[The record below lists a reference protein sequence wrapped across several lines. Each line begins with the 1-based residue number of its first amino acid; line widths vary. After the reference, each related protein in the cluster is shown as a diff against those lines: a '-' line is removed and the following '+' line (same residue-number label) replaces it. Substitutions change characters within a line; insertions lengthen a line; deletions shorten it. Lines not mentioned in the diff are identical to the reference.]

1 MTLAAEMIQEYTVS
15 QLARDIQ
22 GIITTSFSNIKL
34 RGEISG
40 LKRHTSGHIYLSLK
54 DADSVIDA
62 ICWRGTVARLAHSP
76 EEGLEVICQGRV
88 TTYPARS
95 KYQFIIEALEPA
107 GEGALLKL
115 LEERKRKLAAEGL
128 FDEARKK
135 PLPWAPQVIGVITS
149 ATGAVIQDIL
159 HRLRERFPVHVL
171 LWPVSV
177 QGENAVTEIVRA
189 LEGFET
195 LPATY
200 PVPDLLIIARGG
212 GSLEDLWC
220 FNEEAIVR
228 AVSASS
234 FPIISAV
241 GHETDYT
248 LIDLVADQRAPTPT
262 AAAEMAVPVRSE
274 LGERLIT
281 RGRRLHH
288 QMKSS
293 LTQFHSQLILLGR
306 TLRSPRQVV
315 EDWMQRLDERGER
328 INYLVYA
335 YLEREKLHFSNL
347 NKRFSL
353 RQFFNKE
360 SMQKFHYLSQRF
372 SRLKL
377 DEILRDKGTDIKE
390 QHQRLHC
397 AYLQLK
403 EKWESHLQNVS
414 ALLRTLSYKGVL
426 ERGFTLIEASETDR
440 LVTRAQHLKIGEK
453 VKIIFADGQ
462 RKAQI
467 SPSE

>member
-1 MTLAAEMIQEYTVS
+1 MTLAVEMIHEYTVT

-22 GIITTSFSNIKL
+22 GVITTSFSNIKL

-54 DADSVIDA
+54 DANSVIDA
-62 ICWRGTVARLAHSP
+62 ICWRGTAARLAHPP
-76 EEGLEVICQGRV
+76 EEGLEVICQGRI

-107 GEGALLKL
+107 GQGALLKL

-135 PLPWAPQVIGVITS
+135 PLPWVPQVIGVITS

-177 QGENAVTEIVRA
+177 QGENAVADIVQA
-189 LEGFET
+189 LEGFER
-195 LPATY
+195 LPSTY

-220 FNEEAIVR
+220 FNEEALVR
-228 AVSASS
+228 AVFASS

-288 QMKSS
+288 QMRGF
-293 LTQFHSQLILLGR
+293 LTQLHSQVTLLGR

-328 INYLVYA
+328 MHSLMGA
-335 YLEREKLHFSNL
+335 YLEREKIHFSNL

-372 SRLKL
+372 ARLKL
-377 DEILRDKGTDIKE
+377 GEMMREREADIQE
-390 QHQRLHC
+390 QHQRLQC
-397 AYLQLK
+397 AYWQLK
-403 EKWESHLQNVS
+403 EKWELQLQNVS

-426 ERGFTLIEASETDR
+426 ERGFTLIEACETQS
-440 LVTRAQHLKIGEK
+440 LVTRAKNLKIGER
-453 VKIIFADGQ
+453 VEIIFADGQ

-467 SPSE
+467 FPSE